1 MSTDKKEL
9 NKKIVSM
16 LNDISA
22 LLTAGADEKQKEFND
37 FKKHILDECKRGS
50 QSMQELY
57 TWCQLHYNASTQQL
71 DVFDKVLSLKKLFED
86 LASTINNVKNK

>member
-1 MSTDKKEL
+1 MSTANNDFNARFASKL
-9 NKKIVSM
+9 NK
-16 LNDISA
+16 ISD
-22 LLTAGADEKQKEFND
+22 LLLASTDEKQKEFND
-37 FKKHILDECKRGS
+37 FKKHIVDSCNEGS